1 MRPQLLLL
9 GTAFITMACAGGSA
23 PGTSKAPESPGA
35 QGYGQ
40 PAQPG
45 YAPSEAEA
53 SADMAP
59 PSPESAS
66 RSASGGAEFDEAPAK
81 QRPGLGT
88 TWGETRTSRISTS
101 PFFRDDPTSP
111 TAVTSFFYN
120 DMDGVRAMGGSGFVS
135 AEQGVVSV
143 AGGALLVRL
152 IDENGRPLPGMAS
165 GGKNFIVGSNGQR
178 YIIQIKN
185 NTGSRVEAV
194 ATVDGLDV
202 IDGRDG
208 SFSKRGYIVSPFST
222 VEIDGFRQSTE
233 TVASFRFGS
242 VGGSY
247 AARKGKARNVGV
259 IGIAFFHERGSSW
272 GWSADE
278 TRRRQSAD
286 PFPGQFAE
294 PPPGW

>member
-1 MRPQLLLL
+1 MP
-9 GTAFITMACAGGSA
+9 
-23 PGTSKAPESPGA
+23 SP
-35 QGYGQ
+35 
-40 PAQPG
+40 PP
-45 YAPSEAEA
+45 A
-53 SADMAP
+53 SAARA
-59 PSPESAS
+59 E
-66 RSASGGAEFDEAPAK
+66 SGGADFDEAPAK

-88 TWGETRTSRISTS
+88 TWGESRVSRISTS

-120 DMDGVRAMGGSGFVS
+120 DLAGVRAMGGRGFVS

-152 IDENGRPLPGMAS
+152 IDENGRPLPGMES
-165 GGKNFIVGSNGQR
+165 GGKNFIVGQNGQR
-178 YIIQIKN
+178 YVIQIKN
-185 NTGSRVEAV
+185 NTGSRIEAV

-272 GWSADE
+272 GWGPDE
-278 TRRRQSAD
+278 VRRRNSAD

>member
-1 MRPQLLLL
+1 
-9 GTAFITMACAGGSA
+9 MACAGGGA
-23 PGTSKAPESPGA
+23 PKSGGPAPEFPS
-35 QGYGQ
+35 QQSYGQ
-40 PAQPG
+40 PG
-45 YAPSEAEA
+45 SAPADEAEA
-53 SADMAP
+53 SAGMAPP
-59 PSPESAS
+59 PSPEATARGESSAD
-66 RSASGGAEFDEAPAK
+66 FDEAPAK

-88 TWGETRTSRISTS
+88 TWGETRVSRISTS

-120 DMDGVRAMGGSGFVS
+120 DLSGVRAMGGRGFVS

-152 IDENGRPLPGMAS
+152 IDESGRPLPGMES
-165 GGKNFIVGSNGQR
+165 GGKNFIVGKNGQR

-185 NTGSRVEAV
+185 NTGSRIEAV

-272 GWSADE
+272 GWGPDE
-278 TRRRQSAD
+278 VRRRNSAD

>member
-1 MRPQLLLL
+1 
-9 GTAFITMACAGGSA
+9 MACAGGGAA
-23 PGTSKAPESPGA
+23 PKASGPGPESPTA
-35 QGYGQ
+35 QSYGQ
-40 PAQPG
+40 PGQAG
-45 YAPSEAEA
+45 YPASEAEA
-53 SADMAP
+53 SDMAP
-59 PSPESAS
+59 PSPEATA
-66 RSASGGAEFDEAPAK
+66 RGEGGADFDEAPAK

-120 DMDGVRAMGGSGFVS
+120 DLEGVRAMGGRGFVS

-152 IDENGRPLPGMAS
+152 IDENGRPLPGMES

-185 NTGSRVEAV
+185 NTGSRIEAV

-233 TVASFRFGS
+233 TVAAFRFGS

-272 GWSADE
+272 GWGPDE
-278 TRRRQSAD
+278 VRRRQSAD